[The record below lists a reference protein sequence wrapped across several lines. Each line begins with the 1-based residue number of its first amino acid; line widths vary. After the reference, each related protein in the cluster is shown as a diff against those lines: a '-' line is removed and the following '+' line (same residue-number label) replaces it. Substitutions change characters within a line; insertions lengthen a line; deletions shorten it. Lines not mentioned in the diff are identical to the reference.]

1 MKQTNISK
9 ELVESFGY
17 VYEESITKLNVAQM
31 AVDDTTMTEGTLG
44 TIAKKSAGPIAII
57 TQIYSAYEQITKIP
71 KETTHD
77 QYVSQVT
84 KIISKLVAEYGLFW
98 VGTIIGGA
106 IAGIFTGGVGTIAG
120 AVAGGLGGLAAYAL
134 GADTVDELVEQIVDK
149 LYTNTHEPNT
159 QDAGGQPDTS
169 QPDTSGWPTTDA
181 EIRAFQAEN
190 GLTVDGLIGKYTYNA
205 LTTQAGLTPPPGFN
219 IVPDKAIANTGQS
232 VSESIAQLRDVL
244 SAIENK

>member
-17 VYEESITKLNVAQM
+17 EYNQQLNEFSFMGAASKLGPLANYAYLVWDGYKEITKLPKSLSKEQWNESA
-31 AVDDTTMTEGTLG
+31 TRI
-44 TIAKKSAGPIAII
+44 IARLI
-57 TQIYSAYEQITKIP
+57 TDIG
-71 KETTHD
+71 
-77 QYVSQVT
+77 V
-84 KIISKLVAEYGLFW
+84 FW
-98 VGTIIGGA
+98 VGTIFGA
-106 IAGIFTGGVGTIAG
+106 IIAG
-120 AVAGGLGGLAAYAL
+120 AVTAGPGAIIGALAGGFASQYYMGDKAEEVTSKILDAIYPGSDNTDTDEYSSSEEQLA
-134 GADTVDELVEQIVDK
+134 K
-149 LYTNTHEPNT
+149 
-159 QDAGGQPDTS
+159 
-169 QPDTSGWPTTDA
+169 WPTTDA